1 MSGSGSFRANEVP
14 DSGIVSGI
22 FLPVDDKGGLA
33 LQAVKPGT
41 ILEVHTKNN
50 IYTVVPQESGEVLIW
65 GHPEYCPEPTTVSG
79 LGSTY
84 WNGIFREGYLGIGMH
99 LNFPFNG
106 RRVKT
111 SGILSIQAK
120 KRS

>member
-1 MSGSGSFRANEVP
+1 MSGSGSFRANEIP
-14 DSGIVSGI
+14 DSGIMSGI

-33 LQAVKPGT
+33 LKAVKPGT

-50 IYTVVPQESGEVLIW
+50 IYTIVPQESGEALIW

-99 LNFPFNG
+99 LSFPFNG